1 LADMT
6 PTIPAN
12 WAQKNAAPEGHRV
25 RGG

>member
-25 RGG
+25 RG

>member
-6 PTIPAN
+6 PAIPAN

-25 RGG
+25 RG

>member
-6 PTIPAN
+6 PSIPAN

-25 RGG
+25 RE